1 MRNLLLVLFIVL
13 GANAAIAGNNDPN
26 TNTAQKL
33 KGQVVD
39 ESGNTLA
46 GVEVKIEG
54 LDKKAYTD
62 FDGNFEIDGLKRG
75 AYTIVVNL
83 VSFKESKNVLKTV
96 QNEGD
101 VTLIKLTSKQLKLQ

>member
-1 MRNLLLVLFIVL
+1 MRNLLLVLLIVF
-13 GANAAIAGNNDPN
+13 GANVAIAGNNDPN
-26 TNTAQKL
+26 ATQKL

-54 LDKKAYTD
+54 LEKRAYTD
-62 FDGNFEIDGLKRG
+62 FDGNFEIEGLKRG

-83 VSFKESKNVLKTV
+83 VSYKESKNVLKTV

-101 VTLIKLTSKQLKLQ
+101 VTLIKLTSKQLKLN

>member
-1 MRNLLLVLFIVL
+1 MKNVLLIILTVFAV
-13 GANAAIAGNNDPN
+13 NAAVAGNNDPSA
-26 TNTAQKL
+26 TQKL

-54 LDKKAYTD
+54 LDKSAYTD

-83 VSFKESKNVLKTV
+83 VSYKESKNVLKTV

-101 VTLIKLTSKQLKLQ
+101 VTLIKLTSKQLKLN